1 MTLMLDPSQTEIQ
14 QRKIEVLRMRGDFE
28 SLRLA
33 DELES
38 ELGDAA
44 EQDQDDGWRDS
55 GGVERMQVLEF
66 FPKRLGKIL
75 NNYMSV
81 VGDLAEWNIAR
92 LSLIPGF
99 HPAVHGAAVVL
110 FLSRADVLDIL
121 GSGDVPDFLPPKDDR
136 ALDRVM
142 GRTDEDIE
150 HFLDELAAGV
160 PDREVSKE
168 MGSKEAWY
176 GLPHQQA
183 QSFKSRLHSRYV
195 EKVLA
200 RCKKEFHAQWWWSS
214 AEIERTNME
223 RCRASKT
230 NPDRAAWRLIVR
242 TESPKEAAAA
252 MDVVDGRWR
261 CVLVEFKNAR

>member
-1 MTLMLDPSQTEIQ
+1 MLDPTKTEIQ
-14 QRKIEVLRMRGDFE
+14 RRKIEVLRMRGDPE
-28 SLRLA
+28 SLRVADDLEAELDECAESPDA
-33 DELES
+33 DE
-38 ELGDAA
+38 D
-44 EQDQDDGWRDS
+44 WHDS
-55 GGVERMQVLEF
+55 GGIDRMPVLEF
-66 FPKRLGKIL
+66 FPPQLGKML
-75 NNYMSV
+75 NQYMSV
-81 VGDLAEWNIAR
+81 VGDLCEWSLGR

-110 FLSRADVLDIL
+110 FLSRAGELDIL
-121 GSGDVPDFLPPKDDR
+121 GDDDVSDYLPPKDDR

-150 HFLDELAAGV
+150 HFLEELATGV

-183 QSFKSRLHSRYV
+183 QSLKSRLHSRYV
-195 EKVLA
+195 QKVLA
-200 RCKKEFHAQWWWSS
+200 QFKKEFRGLPWWSDV
-214 AEIERTNME
+214 EIERTNIE

-242 TESPKEAAAA
+242 TDSPKEAARE
-252 MDVVDGRWR
+252 MDVVDGKWR
-261 CVLVEFKNAR
+261 CVLVEFKRRK